1 MVTAGDI
8 NAPYRVQPE
17 VPDVTGGPT
26 GLGTSLIDGPVVE
39 RTPVPRSHG
48 WLDQKAVLALFA
60 TVLLAAV
67 VVAAIVAFAQGE
79 KRDVPPC
86 DPPQG
91 QDWDSPG
98 TLPCAGLVLTV
109 APSGP
114 LTSDQA
120 TGRHPLADRVPY
132 RDEVLGFSL
141 EYDPTIWTVGTQEP
155 GLFVLTA
162 VGGNVVLVF
171 EGAPA
176 GQLSQQ
182 QLLDLRAN
190 AVGSRLLG
198 FTDDTEPAR
207 TLLGDPILGYRD
219 AISRLAGGT
228 LDTGQG
234 PSVDMTFAS
243 VVGTDGTTVVGATLL
258 TPVELTIQRGDEE
271 LTLPVREIGLQL
283 ADSVLNSFT
292 WPADEVPQ

>member
-1 MVTAGDI
+1 
-8 NAPYRVQPE
+8 
-17 VPDVTGGPT
+17 
-26 GLGTSLIDGPVVE
+26 
-39 RTPVPRSHG
+39 
-48 WLDQKAVLALFA
+48 
-60 TVLLAAV
+60 
-67 VVAAIVAFAQGE
+67 
-79 KRDVPPC
+79 
-86 DPPQG
+86 
-91 QDWDSPG
+91 
-98 TLPCAGLVLTV
+98 VLTV